1 MVYVSMEN
9 QFAFLYD
16 VLRRAMAADPDYKVD
31 LEFSRW
37 CIRLSGGTPP
47 PPNSI
52 KNQKSSIHPSIH
64 QHPHPLI

>member
-31 LEFSRW
+31 LEFS
-37 CIRLSGGTPP
+37 S
-47 PPNSI
+47 
-52 KNQKSSIHPSIH
+52 
-64 QHPHPLI
+64 